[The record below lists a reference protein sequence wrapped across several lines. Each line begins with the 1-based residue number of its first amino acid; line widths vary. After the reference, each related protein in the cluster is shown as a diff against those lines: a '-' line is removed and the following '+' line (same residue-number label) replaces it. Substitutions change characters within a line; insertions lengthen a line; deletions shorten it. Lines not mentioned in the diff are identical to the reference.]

1 MNKHLLNKDVQDFIK
16 NQEVDLNRLAFKK
29 SPFVDVST
37 KELIEQITSR
47 NKIKKKLPTWYNS
60 ENILYPPPLN
70 LEQTS
75 SEITAKYKASII
87 SGDSLA
93 DITGGFGVDS
103 YYFLEKFKNVTHFE
117 INESLSL
124 LSKHN
129 FEQLDKEIKVV
140 TGNGLKLIQNKKYD
154 VIYIDPSRRNQ
165 QKGKVL
171 FLKDYEPNIIQ
182 HLDYL
187 LTIAPVI
194 LIKTSPMIDISKG
207 VSDLKN
213 VSEVHIVATQNEVKE
228 LLWVLTKESVEE
240 TKVIAVNY
248 TNKRTTL
255 FKVNYNKLYT
265 ASYSNPKMY
274 LYEPNASILKSG
286 AFNAVSQ
293 KYSLNKLAKHSHL
306 YTNDALI
313 DFPGRCFQIKEM
325 VTYTKK
331 EVKKKITGLKANV
344 TTRNFTETVS
354 QLKKKWKISDGGNT
368 YLFFTTLQDRKKV
381 VLICEKTKYTQNIK
395 N

>member
-16 NQEVDLNRLAFKK
+16 NHEVDLNRLAFKK

-60 ENILYPPPLN
+60 ENILYPPTLN

-103 YYFLEKFKNVTHFE
+103 YYFSEKFKNVTHFE

-124 LSKHN
+124 LSRHN

-140 TGNGLKLIQNKKYD
+140 TGNGLTLIQNNKYD
-154 VIYIDPSRRNQ
+154 AIYIDPSRRNQ

-194 LIKTSPMIDISKG
+194 MVKTSPMIDISKG

-228 LLWVLTKESVEE
+228 LLWILTKESEKE
-240 TKVIAVNY
+240 TKLIAVNY
-248 TNKRTTL
+248 TNKQTTL
-255 FKVNYNKLYT
+255 FKVNYNKSYT